1 MIVLRSW
8 FRSALNVCTR
18 SELHER
24 DEGVA
29 KVSIVMCVLGLTG
42 MKSIAEISVVEYI
55 YED

>member
-29 KVSIVMCVLGLTG
+29 KVSVVMCVLGLTS
-42 MKSIAEISVVEYI
+42 MRSTAEISIVVYI